1 MLNCHFTPKGRI
13 RDNLAEFHYRS
24 PFINHSIRI
33 SSCPGSPTFWLL
45 DDPVLVDP
53 NSNGIRIPAGGDIE
67 APVDTTSYR
76 FDFDFG
82 SKVMGTDGAVLE
94 ASDVK
99 IPAGKQLRFFWLF
112 LPYDTSDAN
121 FCDFAL
127 FHVYQNG
134 QVDSSHPLCE
144 MVLATTFRQSLNWQE
159 ARWPEDGPLDHDF
172 HGSLCW
178 VCSNGL
184 RYVGDPPA
192 SIPAAS
198 RARPSALL
206 IGGID
211 QV

>member
-1 MLNCHFTPKGRI
+1 MLSCQLKPKGRVK
-13 RDNLAEFHYRS
+13 RNLSEYHYHS
-24 PFINHSIRI
+24 PFIAHSIRI
-33 SSCPGSPTFWLL
+33 ASCPESPDFCLL
-45 DDPVLVDP
+45 DDPALVDR
-53 NSNGIRIPAGGDIE
+53 NGVRIPAGGDIE
-67 APVDTTSYR
+67 EPVDTTSYH

-82 SKVMGTDGAVLE
+82 SKVMGIDGAVLE
-94 ASDVK
+94 ASDVT

-127 FHVYQNG
+127 FHVYQDG
-134 QVDSSHPLCE
+134 QADPDNPLYE
-144 MVLATTFRQSLNWQE
+144 TVLATTFRQSLSWQE
-159 ARWPEDGPLDHDF
+159 ARWPENGPLDHDF

-178 VCSNGL
+178 VSSNGL

-192 SIPAAS
+192 SIPAAAS
-198 RARPSALL
+198 ARPSALL